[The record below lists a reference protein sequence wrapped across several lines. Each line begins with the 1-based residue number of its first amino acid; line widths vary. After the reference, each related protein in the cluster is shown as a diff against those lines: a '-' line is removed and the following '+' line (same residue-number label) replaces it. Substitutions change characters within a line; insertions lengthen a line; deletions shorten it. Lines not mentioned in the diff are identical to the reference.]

1 MLIDSLGNPRL
12 SPKTR
17 GNCAQALTAG
27 VAIIGR
33 ERSEANPAVA
43 ASVAGGV
50 TLGLYEDQRFKSEAK
65 PYSLREVEILGL
77 GTAKELQRA
86 IGVAQRLASG
96 VILTKQLVNAPPN
109 VLTPGKLQLQVE
121 HHLMRVWCFRQVT
134 CGPSPSGRSGGGVL
148 NGYRTIGR

>member
-1 MLIDSLGNPRL
+1 METGKWKKRILEIR
-12 SPKTR
+12 
-17 GNCAQALTAG
+17 NCAQALTAG

-33 ERSEANPAVA
+33 EQSAADPAVA

-65 PYSLREVEILGL
+65 PYTLSEVELLGL

-86 IGVAQRLASG
+86 IGVAQRLAAG

-109 VLTPGKLQLQVE
+109 VLTPGKWAL
-121 HHLMRVWCFRQVT
+121 
-134 CGPSPSGRSGGGVL
+134 PGGGVL
-148 NGYRTIGR
+148 DGYHMNV